1 MSFGLW
7 IITLSTILYI
17 VAGIV
22 FFLYENYGLGIAYLC
37 YAGANIGLALTTLN
51 I

>member
-7 IITLSTILYI
+7 IIIVVTILYLM
-17 VAGIV
+17 AGIV
-22 FFLYENYGLGIAYLC
+22 FFLNQNYGLGIAYLC
-37 YAGANIGLALTTLN
+37 YAGANVGMALTTLN